1 MTTVLETHD
10 LLIGYEKSLMPAINV
25 QLEQGDV
32 VALAGPNGAGKS
44 TLFKTITGHIPP
56 ISGNI
61 KLFGK
66 DLNNYDSKQRASL
79 YSIVLTERPDDMFIT
94 VFDIVASGRYPHMG
108 LLAKLSLHDKKIIT
122 ESLEHTSTSHLINR
136 TFVSLSDGERQK
148 VMIAKALAQDT
159 PLIYMDEPA
168 AFLDY
173 PSKVELMTL
182 MLRLAQEHK
191 KTILF
196 SSHDLDMLLHNADKL
211 WIVAP
216 NKQLIT
222 GVPEDLVVGDYIEH
236 YFSRKDICFNKETA
250 RFEIATTPKLTA
262 IHVKFADN
270 NQHLWLK
277 HAIIRKGYKITD
289 TNDDTFSFHISDNSI
304 ILSFNDKI
312 INTFDNIAEAIGYL
326 TQNIP

>member
-1 MTTVLETHD
+1 MTTVLETRD
-10 LLIGYEKSLMPAINV
+10 LIIGYEKSLMPAINV
-25 QLEQGDV
+25 ELRQGDV

-56 ISGNI
+56 LSGQI

-66 DLNNYDSKQRASL
+66 DIREYNNTQRASL

-108 LLAKLSLHDKKIIT
+108 LLAKMSRHDKKIII
-122 ESLEHTSTSHLINR
+122 ESLEQTSTEHLIDR
-136 TFVSLSDGERQK
+136 TFVSLSDGEKQK

-182 MLRLAQEHK
+182 MLKLAQEQN

-216 NKQLIT
+216 NKKLIT
-222 GVPEDLVVGDYIEH
+222 GVPEDLVINDHIEH
-236 YFSRKDICFNKETA
+236 YFSRKDIRFDKETA
-250 RFEIATTPKLTA
+250 RFEISTTPRQTT
-262 IHVKFADN
+262 IHIERDDSYR
-270 NQHLWLK
+270 HLWLR
-277 HAIIRKGYKITD
+277 HALMRKGYNITD
-289 TNDDTFSFHISDNSI
+289 TNDSNIALHITDEVIIVSNNDEVIHKFS
-304 ILSFNDKI
+304 
-312 INTFDNIAEAIGYL
+312 NIAEVIDYL